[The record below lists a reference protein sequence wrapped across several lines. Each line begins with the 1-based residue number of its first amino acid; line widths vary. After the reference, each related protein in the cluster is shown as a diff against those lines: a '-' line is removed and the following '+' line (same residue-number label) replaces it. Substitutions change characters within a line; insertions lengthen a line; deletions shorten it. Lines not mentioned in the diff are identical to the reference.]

1 MKKYIVLAAF
11 FMTFFSCE
19 PKINVKKPDNL
30 ISEKE
35 MVKILKDMFIIS
47 SAKGINRTKFE
58 KVGLNPETYILRKHN
73 IDSVQFAE
81 SNNYYAHD
89 IEAYKKII
97 ESVKKKIS
105 SEKEKY
111 VALEKKEKKEQDRIK
126 DSINKQRQT
135 LKVNPNFKKEELLK
149 KPKS

>member
-1 MKKYIVLAAF
+1 M
-11 FMTFFSCE
+11 
-19 PKINVKKPDNL
+19 
-30 ISEKE
+30 SEKA

-47 SAKGINRTKFE
+47 SAKSINRTKFE

-73 IDSVQFAE
+73 IDSAQFAE

-111 VALEKKEKKEQDRIK
+111 VALEKNEKKEQDRAK
-126 DSINKQRQT
+126 DSINKKRQK
-135 LKVNPNFKKEELLK
+135 LRANPN
-149 KPKS
+149 